1 MSYYRALETNAVNTN
16 TVAKTHSN
24 IIDTIAAGEIQEQLP
39 AEQFLHPLP
48 TTEVD
53 QYATIDEVLL
63 VLDKTHQAT
72 ALVIDVSGQQ
82 LGFIAKAQL
91 GSRFILAKAQAL
103 GCTRNELTVSDV
115 MVPLSA
121 LRQVSSAQV
130 LNARVGDIMAT
141 MEEDGLAYLLVV
153 SQQSQ
158 HAVGYYDFIDMVKSS
173 SRAMTAL
180 KPSRTF
186 NEVVEH
192 VLHHKEM

>member
-1 MSYYRALETNAVNTN
+1 MGYYRALKTNSVETD
-16 TVAKTHSN
+16 TVAKTNSMTAIASN
-24 IIDTIAAGEIQEQLP
+24 EVQEQLP

-53 QYATIDEVLL
+53 QHATIDEVLL

-72 ALVIDVSGQQ
+72 ALVIDMNGQP
-82 LGFIAKAQL
+82 LGFISMAQL

-115 MVPLSA
+115 MVPLTA
-121 LRQVSSAQV
+121 LRQISTSQV

-153 SQQSQ
+153 GQQAN
-158 HAVGYYDFIDMVKSS
+158 AVGYFDFIDMVKSS
-173 SRAMTAL
+173 SRTITAL
-180 KPSRTF
+180 KSSSAF
-186 NEVVEH
+186 KDVVES
-192 VLHHKEM
+192 VLHHREM

>member
-1 MSYYRALETNAVNTN
+1 MSYYRALETNTVNTN
-16 TVAKTHSN
+16 AVAKTNSN
-24 IIDTIAAGEIQEQLP
+24 LIGTIATGEIQEQLP

-72 ALVIDVSGQQ
+72 ALVIDINGQQ
-82 LGFIAKAQL
+82 LGFISMAQL

-121 LRQVSSAQV
+121 LRQVSTTQV

-153 SQQSQ
+153 SLQDE

-173 SRAMTAL
+173 SRTMTAL
-180 KPSRTF
+180 KPSSNF
-186 NEVVEH
+186 NDVVEH
-192 VLHHKEM
+192 VLHHREM